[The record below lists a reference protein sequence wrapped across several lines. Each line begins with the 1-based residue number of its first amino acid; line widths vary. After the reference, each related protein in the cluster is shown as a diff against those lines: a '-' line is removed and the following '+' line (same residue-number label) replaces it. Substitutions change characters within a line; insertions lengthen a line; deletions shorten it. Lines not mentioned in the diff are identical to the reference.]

1 MQNIE
6 DNGKIINY
14 IKLILIGES
23 GTGKTSLID
32 VYSGKKFSLKTFSS
46 LSSNYI
52 IKKMEINQKN
62 YVIKI
67 WDTAGQE
74 RFRSLNKLFIKDSQ
88 IVIFVYDVTK
98 KKTFEE
104 LGYWVNFVQ
113 QILPENVIFGIVANK
128 MDLINADENNEKNNC
143 EYVKGEEGQK
153 YSDEIGAIFCETSAK
168 DDIEEFADLVRQLIN
183 KCILQRNNIEKEW
196 EITVLDKNLTKKKKN
211 KLC

>member
-196 EITVLDKNLTKKKKN
+196 EIMILDKSPIKMKKN

>member
-104 LGYWVNFVQ
+104 LGYWVDFVQ

-128 MDLINADENNEKNNC
+128 MDLINADENNEKNNR

-196 EITVLDKNLTKKKKN
+196 EIMVLDKNLTKKKKN

>member
-6 DNGKIINY
+6 DNGKKINY

-23 GTGKTSLID
+23 GTGKTSLIN
-32 VYSGKKFSLKTFSS
+32 VYSGKTFSLKTFPN

-52 IKKMEINQKN
+52 IKKMEINQKK

-74 RFRSLNKLFIKDSQ
+74 RFRSLNKIFIKDSQ
-88 IVIFVYDVTK
+88 VVIFVYDVTK

-113 QILPENVIFGIVANK
+113 QILPENVIFGLVGNK
-128 MDLINADENNEKNNC
+128 MDLINVDENNEKINH
-143 EYVKGEEGQK
+143 EYIKGEEGQQ

-168 DDIEEFADLVRQLIN
+168 DDIESFAELVRQLIN

-196 EITVLDKNLTKKKKN
+196 EIMILDKSPTKKKKN

>member
-6 DNGKIINY
+6 DNGKKIHY

-23 GTGKTSLID
+23 GTGKTSLIN
-32 VYSGKKFSLKTFSS
+32 VYSGKKFSLKTFPN

-52 IKKMEINQKN
+52 IKKMEINQKK

-104 LGYWVNFVQ
+104 LGYWVDFVQ

-128 MDLINADENNEKNNC
+128 MDLINADENNEKNNR

-196 EITVLDKNLTKKKKN
+196 EIMVLDKNLTKKKKN

>member
-113 QILPENVIFGIVANK
+113 QILPENVIFGLVGNK
-128 MDLINADENNEKNNC
+128 KDLIIVDENNEKINR
-143 EYVKGEEGQK
+143 EYVKGEEGEK
-153 YSDEIGAIFCETSAK
+153 YSDEIGAIFCESSAK
-168 DDIEEFADLVRQLIN
+168 DDIEGFADLVRQLIN

-196 EITVLDKNLTKKKKN
+196 EIMILDKSPIKMKKN